1 MRKTSNVQKTEN
13 KQIKKTISKAFAIVV
28 SLVLI
33 SFTVSAQGFWKQILV
48 NNTYGK
54 MAELMVEQK
63 NADDQLLKTT
73 AHFSKR
79 NELRPVITT
88 ENTSQMTF
96 ETYFG
101 SQWIADRKTLQA
113 HSPMLGRR
121 SEDSILNNQE

>member
-1 MRKTSNVQKTEN
+1 MRTTSNVQKTEN

-63 NADDQLLKTT
+63 NADDQLLKTDV
-73 AHFSKR
+73 HFSKS

-88 ENTSQMTF
+88 GNSPQRTF

-101 SQWIADRKTLQA
+101 SQWITDPKTLQA
-113 HSPMLGRR
+113 YSPMLGRR
-121 SEDSILNNQE
+121 SEDSILNN